1 MNSFKKQILKRINIV
16 YALITLMMLST
27 IAIIS
32 PYTTEFNI
40 VILAWGALYF
50 IYDFFNEKNC
60 IKSRHSKYLIIYMI
74 FFLIGNLININLN
87 FVANMKTFGYTGL
100 FILVLYS
107 YKKDNSDKTIQKE
120 LYNINTIIITI
131 SSIVAFA
138 SIITFIFLIQFT
150 YNDIPQGFVYPNHPA
165 LWGFYRNP
173 NSGGMVAAVS
183 IIVTFFNLF
192 LCGKLHV
199 KELSKAKKTYYYSN
213 IILQWICLILSNSRG
228 VLISLLAFVVFA
240 SYYLFTVILA
250 EKKNFNRFKSV
261 IISLVLTII
270 VFSIF
275 NLTVSASKIGLSY
288 IPKSVQKLINV
299 EEEDSDSLV
308 LEREIVEGNITSGR
322 VEIWKYGLI
331 TLKLDPLFGHG
342 PHNIGLAKQ
351 KVFPNDKALY
361 MTTNNMHNGYIQIL
375 LSNGILAFIS
385 FAVFYVLIIKDSL
398 MVLFS
403 KNNKTSNNKKM
414 FIFFIAGLI
423 LSIAVYGLF
432 ENAILLTGSYTTT
445 ILWIYLSYLSN
456 SLDTTKKLN

>member
-1 MNSFKKQILKRINIV
+1 MNSLKKQILNKTNIV
-16 YALITLMMLST
+16 YALITTMMLST

-40 VILAWGALYF
+40 IILFWGAIYF
-50 IYDFFNEKNC
+50 VYDFFTEKNC
-60 IKSRHSKYLIIYMI
+60 IKSRYSKYLIIYMI
-74 FFLIGNLININLN
+74 LFLIGNLININLN
-87 FVANMKTFGYTGL
+87 FVENMKTFGYTGL
-100 FILVLYS
+100 FIFVLYS
-107 YKKDNSDKTIQKE
+107 YKKDNSDKTMHTE

-150 YNDIPQGFVYPNHPA
+150 YNDIPQGFIYPNHPA

-183 IIVTFFNLF
+183 MMVTFFNLY
-192 LCGKLHV
+192 LCGKLHI
-199 KELSKAKKTYYYSN
+199 KELSKAKKTYYYTN
-213 IILQWICLILSNSRG
+213 ILLQWICLILSNSRG

-240 SYYLFTVILA
+240 SYYFFTNILA
-250 EKKNFNRFKSV
+250 EKKKFNTFKSV
-261 IISLVLTII
+261 IISLLLTIV
-270 VFSIF
+270 VFCVF
-275 NLTVSASKIGLSY
+275 NLTVSVSKIGLSY
-288 IPKSVQKLINV
+288 IPKSVQKLINT
-299 EEEDSDSLV
+299 EEDDSNSLI
-308 LEREIVEGNITSGR
+308 LDRDIIEGNITSGR

-375 LSNGILAFIS
+375 LSNGILAFIA
-385 FAVFYVLIIKDSL
+385 FAIFYVLIIKDS
-398 MVLFS
+398 MIVLFS
-403 KNNKTSNNKKM
+403 KNNKNSKNKKI

-456 SLDTTKKLN
+456 SLDNAKKLN